1 MINDIAKN
9 IICFTKSLNGIL
21 DSVLCTTDRI
31 LARVAIGRN
40 QTKEIVSNLIAEAS
54 VFFCEITQT
63 SEKVVNSGFLG
74 LVSLGRH
81 FARRYSYGVHIFSK
95 SSVIHHIFSPFISLV
110 FVFFVVFSLHSSS
123 TLFPISTFH
132 EHITRSTGIRTIQ
145 PTINHAHA
153 NNGCEIIAIATLYK
167 WCHTRNKC

>member
-110 FVFFVVFSLHSSS
+110 FVFFVVFSLYSRPAV
-123 TLFPISTFH
+123 LFVSAFH
-132 EHITRSTGIRTIQ
+132 KHIAGSAWIW
-145 PTINHAHA
+145 
-153 NNGCEIIAIATLYK
+153 AIESAV
-167 WCHTRNKC
+167 H